1 MVTPQNKNSNLI
13 TSRKKNICKKEIIE
27 QKRDIKTD
35 K

>member
-1 MVTPQNKNSNLI
+1 MATPQNKNSNLI

-27 QKRDIKTD
+27 QKEAIKID